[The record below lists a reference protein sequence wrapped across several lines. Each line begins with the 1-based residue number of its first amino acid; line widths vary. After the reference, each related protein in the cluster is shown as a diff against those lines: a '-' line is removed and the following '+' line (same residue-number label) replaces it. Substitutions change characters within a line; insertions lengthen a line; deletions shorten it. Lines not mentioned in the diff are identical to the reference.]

1 MEDEGRFD
9 FVLQEKGIE
18 AYVKTLGLI
27 QSHTNYFTNK
37 DVVNFILM
45 KLHHQKVETQLP
57 PMINP

>member
-45 KLHHQKVETQLP
+45 KLHHQKVGT
-57 PMINP
+57 